1 MNQVVYRMQVRPWL
15 YYRATCPRCRVIS
28 RLITVGSFGFVRRVP
43 MASAEAQQIYA
54 ACGQEQR
61 RPALFYRG
69 LFVTGWRIAPA
80 IGVAILQSPF
90 MVTYLGLR
98 AAGVR
103 IEKTPALRL
112 YRETG
117 FRSPVNTSNGAQ

>member
-1 MNQVVYRMQVRPWL
+1 MNQQFYITQVRPRL

-28 RLITVGSFGFVRRVP
+28 RLITVGSCGFVRRLP
-43 MASAEAQQIYA
+43 MASAEARQVYA

-69 LFVTGWRIAPA
+69 LFVTGWRILPA
-80 IGVAILQSPF
+80 IGLAVLRSPF
-90 MVTYLGLR
+90 VLAYLGLR
-98 AAGVR
+98 AAGAR
-103 IEKTPALRL
+103 IEKTPAPGL

-117 FRSPVNTSNGAQ
+117 FRSRVNTSNGAQ